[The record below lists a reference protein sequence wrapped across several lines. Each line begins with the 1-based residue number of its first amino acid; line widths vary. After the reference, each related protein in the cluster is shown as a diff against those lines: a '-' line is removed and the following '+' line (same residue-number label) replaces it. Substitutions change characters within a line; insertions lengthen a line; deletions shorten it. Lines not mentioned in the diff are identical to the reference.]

1 MKKIITFV
9 LLLGLTSSVAVFTGC
24 NKESGNNTLK
34 TTTVDNVKVA
44 SNKNSDKSNISKEEQ
59 KDSSEDKKEDT
70 SLPVVF
76 QGRIDNNSIEIKEN
90 DKISA
95 ARLSEEAKKFFDE
108 NPSLKEGS
116 TILIK
121 YQKNEYDQ
129 KVITEISQK

>member
-1 MKKIITFV
+1 
-9 LLLGLTSSVAVFTGC
+9 
-24 NKESGNNTLK
+24 
-34 TTTVDNVKVA
+34 VDNVKVA

-59 KDSSEDKKEDT
+59 KDSSEDKKED
-70 SLPVVF
+70 SRIPVVF
-76 QGRIDNNSIEIKEN
+76 QGRIDNNSIEINEN
-90 DKISA
+90 DEISA

-121 YQKNEYDQ
+121 YEKNEYDQ